1 MTVDALPKDYAG
13 LTRDQ
18 AMAQVFFKRIRT
30 ADGLGMPLDKQRALH
45 EEFAKAGTLEEKQK
59 VIQEVYMWSLKAIP
73 GK

>member
-1 MTVDALPKDYAG
+1 MTVGEMPKDYAG

-30 ADGLGMPLDKQRALH
+30 ADGLGMPLGEQRALH

-59 VIQEVYMWSLKAIP
+59 VVQKVFMWSLKT
-73 GK
+73 KR